1 MGRNRFSLPPTYPI
15 KMESL
20 PTQIQLDVVTP
31 ERQLVHELV
40 LSVSVPAKSGYLG
53 ILPGHAPLL
62 SELRPGDLTYREN
75 HVIRHMSV
83 SWGFIEVLPERVI
96 VLAQTAERAEEIDV
110 DRAFRARQRAEE
122 RLKNVTATDIDF
134 ERARAALMRA
144 LARLQAA
151 GRLEG
156 GPPV

>member
-1 MGRNRFSLPPTYPI
+1 
-15 KMESL
+15 MESL
-20 PTQIQLDVVTP
+20 PTQIQLEVVTP
-31 ERQLVHELV
+31 ERELVHESA
-40 LSVSVPAKSGYLG
+40 LSLSVPAKNGYLG

-62 SELRPGDLTYREN
+62 SELQPGELTYIGD
-75 HVIRHMSV
+75 HVSHSLSV

-110 DRAFRARQRAEE
+110 ERAERAKQRAED
-122 RLKNVTATDIDF
+122 RLRNVMATDIDF

-151 GRLEG
+151 GRVRG
-156 GPPV
+156 

>member
-1 MGRNRFSLPPTYPI
+1 MNSMDSLP
-15 KMESL
+15 S
-20 PTQIQLDVVTP
+20 QLQLEVVTP
-31 ERQLVHELV
+31 ERELVHESA
-40 LSVSVPAKSGYLG
+40 LSVSVPGKDGYLG

-62 SELRPGDLTYREN
+62 SELQPGELSFIEN
-75 HVIRHMSV
+75 HVTRYLSV
-83 SWGFIEVLPERVI
+83 SWGFAEVLPERVI

-110 DRAFRARQRAEE
+110 ERAQRAKQRAEN

-151 GRLEG
+151 GRVKGE
-156 GPPV
+156 PSA

>member
-1 MGRNRFSLPPTYPI
+1 MD
-15 KMESL
+15 SL

-31 ERQLVHELV
+31 ERQVIHEAV

-62 SELRPGDLTYREN
+62 SELQPGELTYSGNR
-75 HVIRHMSV
+75 VIHSLSV
-83 SWGFIEVLPERVI
+83 SWGFIEVLPERLI

-110 DRAFRARQRAEE
+110 DRARRAQQRAED

-151 GRLEG
+151 ARVRG
-156 GPPV
+156 GLSV

>member
-1 MGRNRFSLPPTYPI
+1 MD
-15 KMESL
+15 SL

-31 ERQLVHELV
+31 ERELVHESV
-40 LSVSVPAKSGYLG
+40 FSLSVPGKNGYLG

-62 SELRPGDLTYREN
+62 SELQPGELSYVEDHATRYL
-75 HVIRHMSV
+75 SV
-83 SWGFIEVLPERVI
+83 SWGFIEVLPQRVI

-110 DRAFRARQRAEE
+110 ERAQRAKQRAEE
-122 RLKNVTATDIDF
+122 RLKNVTAADIDF

-151 GRLEG
+151 GHVKGE
-156 GPPV
+156 PSA

>member
-1 MGRNRFSLPPTYPI
+1 MDL
-15 KMESL
+15 L
-20 PTQIQLDVVTP
+20 PTQIQLEVVTP
-31 ERQLVHELV
+31 ERQLVHEEV
-40 LSVSVPAKSGYLG
+40 ISVSVPAKSGYLG

-62 SELRPGDLTYREN
+62 SELQPGELTYREN
-75 HVIRHMSV
+75 HAIRRLSV

-110 DRAFRARQRAEE
+110 DRAVRAKQRAEE
-122 RLKNVTATDIDF
+122 RLKKVTATDIDF

-151 GRLEG
+151 DRLEG
-156 GPPV
+156 GPQV